1 VCIELGWGVNEQG
14 VVVSLPS
21 PLGVCTS
28 KGCTSK
34 GCGGVCKQGVVVCLP
49 NRSSGCT
56 SKGCGGVSFSS
67 LECVYTQGVYRQGVW
82 WCVQARCHG
91 VST

>member
-1 VCIELGWGVNEQG
+1 MCIELGWGVNEQG

-28 KGCTSK
+28 K
-34 GCGGVCKQGVVVCLP
+34 
-49 NRSSGCT
+49 GCT